1 MARERG
7 SLNVM
12 SVPVFLN
19 EAQRGS
25 SGAHLRLAKAL
36 WELCDEEPARAGA
49 DLVHAFKLIMTCGE
63 RTMYVDRVLRFLA
76 TFAAQASDEGR
87 LTFLE
92 QLLQSLASLTH
103 AEDAPAR
110 WRACQLAQALL
121 SGLPADAGLSEDV
134 ADGLQA
140 ALLERAA
147 DARPAVRAAAA
158 RALARLPDPGE
169 DGDFAA
175 CPITAALIRL
185 ASHDASREVR
195 RGALA
200 SLPPCVLAAGA
211 VVERS
216 LDPDDDVRRVAY
228 LTAAHGAGPRD
239 LAPAQ
244 RALLIRRGLRDRCPA
259 VAAAALR
266 LVQAWLAGCDGDP
279 LSLLSLLDA
288 RGRDAGELA
297 LRALLDAG
305 TLNPVRLMAAWAEAG
320 VTPRCITS
328 ESEAKDAAAGQA
340 EEGDQ
345 LHVADVSVD
354 LALAWCVVAQATQE
368 RAHAAGRSA
377 ASAAG
382 ATADIEAAAASAAL
396 EALDAFL
403 PSSWEEAAATHSAV
417 KGEQP
422 EAADHLLLMFATCL
436 DTGDAAARRTA
447 SDLVL
452 RELVGE
458 GDELAAEPRGLAAP
472 IREVAARAL
481 ARLLRVASPASG
493 QLAQVAVE
501 RLCERCEAGETS
513 SAPASPRLLSALA
526 LALQALP
533 PRGVSSLLDRVW
545 GTVLSR
551 RMPRQAP
558 ETGHAGWGPAGLAAG
573 AAGLLAASPA
583 APRGVVAA
591 AVPRLARL
599 LAQGVE
605 DGEADAWTA
614 AGTAAQALGDIA
626 ARHGLARVDE
636 WLAGEDSR
644 PCIPTMLCALG
655 AWRHDLL
662 AGGEEGPEVSR
673 ARDEAGAAL
682 AAALGRLMVLG
693 QLAPGRA
700 VPESEALEALIS
712 VLGLAFD
719 PATEAAPQFRQTL
732 TVALETLAS
741 LSLQAQSLLAS
752 ALLPAARRA
761 AAADAACSRT
771 APASAATGPAVMRFV
786 AQLLHTPVW
795 SADASDP
802 GQPRQRA
809 ASSHES
815 LALVLVRE
823 LAAWRESGAA
833 TAAARAYASA
843 IARLLSTLPLRAG
856 LQGDAAATLAAAH
869 EALEE
874 LVGDAAFTRQAGS
887 VLAREARAAA
897 ARLRERHEAAAEQV
911 DGDALRCA
919 AEGSHAV
926 HAELTTGCPLPFG
939 RQGAGK
945 AAPRRASRS
954 AFAGG
959 GAGEPDAD
967 DATSDEDD
975 DDEVGNAAV
984 GPAPRRRLPRRSTT
998 SGVRYRAASS
1008 ESDGSEGEEDSDA
1021 GSSAGGSDG
1030 GGAQETVGEG
1040 QENEG
1045 MRRPRTSA
1053 AAALEKP
1060 EVRRLRAALA
1070 ENCVL

>member
-36 WELCDEEPARAGA
+36 WEVCDEEPARAGA

-92 QLLQSLASLTH
+92 QLLQSLASLMH

-175 CPITAALIRL
+175 CPITATLIRL

-200 SLPPCVLAAGA
+200 SLPPCVLAARA
-211 VVERS
+211 VLERS

-288 RGRDAGELA
+288 HGRDAGELA

-320 VTPRCITS
+320 VTPRCVTS
-328 ESEAKDAAAGQA
+328 ESGAKDAAAGQA

-345 LHVADVSVD
+345 LHVADVGAD
-354 LALAWCVVAQATQE
+354 LALAWC
-368 RAHAAGRSA
+368 
-377 ASAAG
+377 
-382 ATADIEAAAASAAL
+382 AAAASAAL

-513 SAPASPRLLSALA
+513 SAFASPRLLSALA

-533 PRGVSSLLDRVW
+533 PRGVSSLLDR
-545 GTVLSR
+545 
-551 RMPRQAP
+551 
-558 ETGHAGWGPAGLAAG
+558 
-573 AAGLLAASPA
+573 
-583 APRGVVAA
+583 
-591 AVPRLARL
+591 
-599 LAQGVE
+599 
-605 DGEADAWTA
+605 
-614 AGTAAQALGDIA
+614 ALGDIA
-626 ARHGLARVDE
+626 ARHGVARVDE

-644 PCIPTMLCALG
+644 PCVPTMLCALG

-662 AGGEEGPEVSR
+662 AGGEEGPERSR

-693 QLAPGRA
+693 QLSPGRA

-712 VLGLAFD
+712 LLGLAFD
-719 PATEAAPQFRQTL
+719 PTTEAAPQFRQTL

-771 APASAATGPAVMRFV
+771 APASAATAPVVMRFV

-843 IARLLSTLPLRAG
+843 LARLLSTLPLRAG

-911 DGDALRCA
+911 DSDALQCA
-919 AEGSHAV
+919 AEGSHAT

-1030 GGAQETVGEG
+1030 GGAQETVSEG

>member
-1 MARERG
+1 SFTMARERG

-36 WELCDEEPARAGA
+36 WEVCDEEPARAGA

-92 QLLQSLASLTH
+92 QLLQSLASLMH

-175 CPITAALIRL
+175 CPITATLIRL

-200 SLPPCVLAAGA
+200 SLPPCVLAARA
-211 VVERS
+211 VLERS

-288 RGRDAGELA
+288 HGRDAGELA

-320 VTPRCITS
+320 VTPRCVTS
-328 ESEAKDAAAGQA
+328 ESGAKDAAAGQA

-345 LHVADVSVD
+345 LHVADVGAD
-354 LALAWCVVAQATQE
+354 LALAWCVVAQAAQE

-513 SAPASPRLLSALA
+513 SAFASPRLLSALA

-533 PRGVSSLLDRVW
+533 PRGVSSLLDR
-545 GTVLSR
+545 
-551 RMPRQAP
+551 
-558 ETGHAGWGPAGLAAG
+558 
-573 AAGLLAASPA
+573 
-583 APRGVVAA
+583 
-591 AVPRLARL
+591 
-599 LAQGVE
+599 
-605 DGEADAWTA
+605 
-614 AGTAAQALGDIA
+614 ALGDIA
-626 ARHGLARVDE
+626 ARHGVARVDE

-644 PCIPTMLCALG
+644 PCVPTMLCALG

-662 AGGEEGPEVSR
+662 AGGEEGPERSR

-693 QLAPGRA
+693 QLSPGRA

-712 VLGLAFD
+712 LLGLAFD
-719 PATEAAPQFRQTL
+719 PTTEAAPQFRQTL

-771 APASAATGPAVMRFV
+771 APASAATAPVVMRFV

-843 IARLLSTLPLRAG
+843 LARLLSTLPLRAG

-897 ARLRERHEAAAEQV
+897 ARLRERHEAAAEQG
-911 DGDALRCA
+911 DSDALQCA
-919 AEGSHAV
+919 AEGSHAT

-1030 GGAQETVGEG
+1030 GGAQETVSEG